1 MANRRPIISICIPTY
16 NRPDALKACI
26 QSIVGNKYYCDD
38 IEIVVSDNA
47 SESNDIDIVM
57 EEFQSKYKGIIYNK
71 NEKNIGGEANFIKVL
86 SLGTGEFLK
95 ILNDYSSVT
104 EEGLGYLLSIVKK
117 HREDKAML
125 FFNNSDKFK
134 ELEIIECR
142 DIDRVVYNTNWKMS
156 WLGAYGYWKDEY
168 DKLPEKDRAARQM
181 FMQIDWFLRLFTPE
195 KKCFVCNYYFFD
207 RTAFKAK
214 QGGYNFIQVHSD
226 NFLGMFKD
234 SLYPK
239 GKLSIKTYTRMKKR
253 LCHSLFK
260 WYIQLVIKKK
270 DGFCYETDNA
280 IDAMRRNF
288 SGHWW
293 YYKDLL
299 WIKVRYAVWKLT
311 H

>member
-1 MANRRPIISICIPTY
+1 MANKRPLISICIPTY
-16 NRPDALKACI
+16 NRPDALKTCI
-26 QSIVGNKYYCDD
+26 ESIVRNKYYCDD

-47 SESNDIDIVM
+47 SENDATDSIM
-57 EEFQSKYKGIIYNK
+57 EEFQHRYGGIIYNR

-95 ILNDYSSVT
+95 ILNDYSKIT
-104 EEGLGYLLSIVKK
+104 EEGLGHLLSLVRK
-117 HREDKAML
+117 HRTDKDML
-125 FFNNSDKFK
+125 FFNNSDKFHN
-134 ELEIIECR
+134 LEITECSN
-142 DIDRVVYNTNWKMS
+142 IDEVVYNTNWKMS

-168 DKLPEKDRAARQM
+168 DKLAEKDRAAKKM
-181 FMQIDWFLRLFTPE
+181 FMQIDWFLRLFKPG
-195 KKCFVCNYYFFD
+195 KKCLICNFYFFD
-207 RTAFKAK
+207 RTEFKAK

-226 NFLGMFKD
+226 NFLGMFED
-234 SLYPK
+234 YLYPK
-239 GKLSIKTYTRMKKR
+239 GELSVRTYTRMKKK

-270 DGFCYETDNA
+270 DKFCYDTDNA
-280 IDAMRRNF
+280 LDIMHRNF

-299 WIKVRYAVWKLT
+299 WIKTRRAVYKLK